1 MSYITYSEYPEWETQ
16 PSHWAGVYVHTYI
29 HIHILW
35 WRIHIE
41 LSAQQPIMSWYCINA
56 VFSPQTCRK
65 HFIWYGCNTSSRQY
79 HLALRR
85 SLRQESVCWRSAFR
99 DWSR

>member
-29 HIHILW
+29 HRHILW

-41 LSAQQPIMSWYCINA
+41 LSAQQPIMSSMLC
-56 VFSPQTCRK
+56 FHLK
-65 HFIWYGCNTSSRQY
+65 HVGNTSYDVVATQVPPCT
-79 HLALRR
+79 LQK
-85 SLRQESVCWRSAFR
+85 LRQESVCWRSAFR
-99 DWSR
+99 YWSW